1 MVRGTF
7 VTELIME
14 IGYKFNP
21 RGPVKPPE
29 ADWLTLP
36 IFRFFRSRQ
45 RSGVSQDLVSKVK
58 YLYAQGYKL
67 HGHPLVDKR
76 DAPRVDRVE
85 DLRTYLVSMTDQYR
99 ELISSWD
106 VCNECSGWDMRRWGS
121 DWQLKVFAMAR
132 DLFPNAQLWL
142 NEYAVNSEPHWENVT
157 CLTEKLSKEGLI
169 DGVGIQCR
177 ADITEKVP
185 GVVDW
190 GFSKLF
196 EPLPA
201 PKLENAIA
209 DIHGLGLVVHL
220 SEVECLHSPGQ
231 ESSAAAIIKRYER
244 VGREQGAQR
253 LTYWQLLK

>member
-1 MVRGTF
+1 M
-7 VTELIME
+7 
-14 IGYKFNP
+14 
-21 RGPVKPPE
+21 KPPE

-36 IFRFFRSRQ
+36 IFRSKQ
-45 RSGVSQDLVSKVK
+45 RGGPPQDLVNKVK
-58 YLYAQGYKL
+58 RLSAQGFKL
-67 HGHPLVDKR
+67 HGHPLLDKRGVPAVDKV
-76 DAPRVDRVE
+76 DDLLPYLTRV
-85 DLRTYLVSMTDQYR
+85 TDQYR
-99 ELISSWD
+99 KLIHSWD
-106 VCNECSGWDMRRWGS
+106 ICNECSGWNMRRWGP

-209 DIHGLGLVVHL
+209 DIHGLGLAVHL
-220 SEVECLHSPGQ
+220 SEVECIHSPGQ
-231 ESSAAAIIKRYER
+231 ENSAAAIIKRYER